1 VEQTPVDI
9 VRRLLGD
16 PTNPQVV
23 AELVADDS
31 VYVSL
36 NFEDPDLK
44 RIMPWCG
51 TGHGSAAL
59 LQTFTDV
66 ARYWRIEEF
75 EITDIFG
82 SDNRVAAFGPRA
94 AQSRPCLLPA
104 DQAESHLRQVARA
117 AGKEGSY
124 VTAVPASKA
133 ATAASASSPAGS
145 RAGSTGTA
153 ARPAPSAY
161 ELTSRGSM

>member
-23 AELVADDS
+23 SELVADES

-82 SDNRVAAFGPRA
+82 SDNRVAAFGRF
-94 AQSRPCLLPA
+94 
-104 DQAESHLRQVARA
+104 
-117 AGKEGSY
+117 SY
-124 VTAVPASKA
+124 VSAVLGQKVTSPFAVLAKVENGKVVYTQFMEDSF
-133 ATAASASSPAGS
+133 ATARSFRSGGTWTIQSNPDGS
-145 RAGSTGTA
+145 QIVV
-153 ARPAPSAY
+153 
-161 ELTSRGSM
+161 

>member
-23 AELVADDS
+23 SELVADES

-82 SDNRVAAFGPRA
+82 SDNRVAAFGRF
-94 AQSRPCLLPA
+94 
-104 DQAESHLRQVARA
+104 
-117 AGKEGSY
+117 SY
-124 VTAVPASKA
+124 VSAVLGQKVTSPFAVLAKVENGKVVYAQFMEDSF
-133 ATAASASSPAGS
+133 ATARSFRSGGTWTIQSNPDGS
-145 RAGSTGTA
+145 RIVV
-153 ARPAPSAY
+153 
-161 ELTSRGSM
+161 